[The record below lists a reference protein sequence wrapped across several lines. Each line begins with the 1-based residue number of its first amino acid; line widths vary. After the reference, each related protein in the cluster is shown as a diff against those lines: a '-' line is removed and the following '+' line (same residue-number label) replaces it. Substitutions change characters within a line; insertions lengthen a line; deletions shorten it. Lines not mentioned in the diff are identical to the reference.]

1 MRESDPNSPCGE
13 HESDGG
19 QHDDRTRR
27 RERVIIEVETT
38 GPFVEMVR
46 RLKDD
51 DETVAEWIEGAAALR
66 AQMVGY
72 ERHDYEVDVEVPAEA
87 VEWARLR
94 AEDARLRGHEDVRL
108 MEYVNDH
115 VVPAFQLPGESDE

>member
-13 HESDGG
+13 QESDGG
-19 QHDDRTRR
+19 QYDEPMRR
-27 RERVIIEVETT
+27 DERVIIEVETT

-46 RLKDD
+46 RLKNDS
-51 DETVAEWIEGAAALR
+51 ETVAEWIEGAAGLR

-72 ERHDYEVDVEVPAEA
+72 EHHDYGVDVEVPVEA

-94 AEDARLRGHEDVRL
+94 AEDARLRGREDVRL
-108 MEYVNDH
+108 ADYVNDH
-115 VVPAFQLPGESDE
+115 VTTRFRFPDEDDE